1 MLEVDSHCPV
11 AMTVSVDAYTR
22 HGHESQ
28 SLSGDAAAKPTSS
41 RAAPRRGGCDRSARG
56 RRYGGHG
63 GASGLATGGYRLRLL
78 RWRDRL
84 QTPLCLEG
92 GNPFERRQTVILLS

>member
-1 MLEVDSHCPV
+1 MFEVDSHCPV
-11 AMTVSVDAYTR
+11 AMTVSVDAHTR

-28 SLSGDAAAKPTSS
+28 SLSGDAAAKPTLR
-41 RAAPRRGGCDRSARG
+41 RAAAGVIG
-56 RRYGGHG
+56 RRAGAPVWGHG